1 MTKNNIANKICVV
14 CQRLLTWRKK
24 WKKVWQ
30 MLNIVQLNVE
40 ETEIK
45 LMAHPPGF
53 EPGTSASAGLRSI
66 H

>member
-1 MTKNNIANKICVV
+1 MCGLSKAFY
-14 CQRLLTWRKK
+14 LAKK
-24 WKKVWQ
+24 MEKKFGK
-30 MLNIVQLNVE
+30 MLNIVQLDVGE
-40 ETEIK
+40 IEIK

>member
-1 MTKNNIANKICVV
+1 MWSVKDLLLGEKNG
-14 CQRLLTWRKK
+14 KK
-24 WKKVWQ
+24 FGK
-30 MLNIVQLNVE
+30 MSNIVQLNVE
-40 ETEIK
+40 EIEIK

>member
-1 MTKNNIANKICVV
+1 MIFQIKYVWSVKDLLLGEKNG
-14 CQRLLTWRKK
+14 KK
-24 WKKVWQ
+24 FGK

-40 ETEIK
+40 EIEIK